1 MKLFSMCRMVLS
13 AGSRYATEILL
24 TGLLTISQMF
34 ALPVVAAGFAQAEAP
49 TILITGAN
57 ASHGLA
63 FAEEYAALGW
73 NVIATCR
80 TPAKADRLNSLAA
93 DYPNVIIEELDIVDD
108 VQITALAD
116 KYRDTSIDVLMNNA
130 AINTFRFG
138 PNRFGRIDYEWFE
151 EILKVNI
158 IGQLKVSEAFQEH
171 VEASQQKKIISMT
184 STGGS
189 IADVKVP
196 IAVAYRASKAGLNM
210 AMRTYSIALK
220 SKGIIVG
227 IIAPGTVDTE
237 DYMNA
242 EDPSAVPSNYRNM
255 IKAGRLAPRT
265 AIDDMIAL
273 IDRLTLE
280 DSGVYYEWT
289 GKVLPW

>member
-1 MKLFSMCRMVLS
+1 MIKRCLFAVGRVTVLRG
-13 AGSRYATEILL
+13 AAALL
-24 TGLLTISQMF
+24 WLVLNSGL
-34 ALPVVAAGFAQAEAP
+34 ALAAESIP
-49 TILITGAN
+49 TVLITGSN

-63 FAEEYAALGW
+63 FVEEYAALGW

-80 TPAKADRLNSLAA
+80 TPEKADRLNALAA
-93 DYPNVIIEELDIVDD
+93 ENDNVVVEQLDIVNDE
-108 VQITALAD
+108 QIAALVE
-116 KYRDTSIDVLMNNA
+116 KYRDTPIDVLLNNA

-138 PNRFGRIDYEWFE
+138 PLRFGKIDYEWFA
-151 EILKVNI
+151 EILEVNI
-158 IGQLKVSEAFQEH
+158 IGQLKVSEAFQSN
-171 VEASQQKKIISMT
+171 VAASEQKKIISMT

-189 IADVKVP
+189 ISDVEVP
-196 IAVAYRASKAGLNM
+196 IAIAYRASKAGLNM
-210 AMRTYSIALK
+210 AMRTYSMALK
-220 SKGIIVG
+220 RKGIIVG

-242 EDPSAVPSNYRNM
+242 KDPSTVPSNYKNM

-273 IDRLTLE
+273 IGRLTLE

-289 GKVLPW
+289 GRVLPW

>member
-34 ALPVVAAGFAQAEAP
+34 ALPVVAAGFAEAEAP

-171 VEASQQKKIISMT
+171 VEASKQKKIISMT

>member
-1 MKLFSMCRMVLS
+1 MKKRLNDKACFWLLIFLAVV
-13 AGSRYATEILL
+13 YAPTVTKVEAAFP
-24 TGLLTISQMF
+24 QHD
-34 ALPVVAAGFAQAEAP
+34 APVV
-49 TILITGAN
+49 LITGAN

-80 TPAKADRLNSLAA
+80 TPAKADRLNALAA
-93 DYPNVIIEELDIVDD
+93 DHPNVVVEELDIVDD
-108 VQITALAD
+108 TEINALAE
-116 KYRDTSIDVLMNNA
+116 KYRDTPIDVLLNNA

-158 IGQLKVSEAFQEH
+158 IGQLKVSEAFQDH
-171 VEASQQKKIISMT
+171 VAASQQKKIISMT

-189 IADVKVP
+189 ITELKVP

-210 AMRTYSIALK
+210 AMHAYSIALK
-220 SKGIIVG
+220 SKGVIVG
-227 IIAPGTVDTE
+227 IVAPGTVDTE

-242 EDPSAVPSNYRNM
+242 EDPSTVPANYRM
-255 IKAGRLAPRT
+255 MMKAGRLAPRT

-273 IDRLTLE
+273 IDRMTLE

-289 GKVLPW
+289 GRVIPW

>member
-1 MKLFSMCRMVLS
+1 MRAIISKPEATNRRLLKLFVLML
-13 AGSRYATEILL
+13 AWVA
-24 TGLLTISQMF
+24 TGLVP
-34 ALPVVAAGFAQAEAP
+34 AVAKEDAP

-73 NVIATCR
+73 HVIATCR
-80 TPAKADRLNSLAA
+80 TPEKADRLNALAA
-93 DYPNVIIEELDIVDD
+93 QYPDVVVEELDIVDAEE
-108 VQITALAD
+108 ISALVE
-116 KYRDTSIDVLMNNA
+116 KYRGTPIDVLMNNA

-138 PNRFGRIDYEWFE
+138 PNRFGKIDYEWFE

-158 IGQLKVSEAFQEH
+158 IGQLRVSEAFQDN
-171 VEASQQKKIISMT
+171 VAASKQKKIISMT

-189 IADVKVP
+189 IGELKVP
-196 IAVAYRASKAGLNM
+196 IAPAYRASKAGLNM
-210 AMRTYSIALK
+210 VMRTYSLALK
-220 SKGIIVG
+220 RKGIIVG

-242 EDPSAVPSNYRNM
+242 EDPSTVPSNYQTMMKMNLLSPRRAIDEM
-255 IKAGRLAPRT
+255 IK
-265 AIDDMIAL
+265 L
-273 IDRLTLE
+273 IDRLTIE

-289 GKVLPW
+289 GRVIAW

>member
-1 MKLFSMCRMVLS
+1 VAMLM
-13 AGSRYATEILL
+13 LL
-24 TGLLTISQMF
+24 PF
-34 ALPVVAAGFAQAEAP
+34 PAAAQDDAP

-80 TPAKADRLNSLAA
+80 TPAKADRLITLAEKH
-93 DYPNVIIEELDIVDD
+93 PNVVIEELDIVD
-108 VQITALAD
+108 VAEINALVE
-116 KYRDTSIDVLMNNA
+116 KYKGKPIDVLLNNA

-138 PNRFGRIDYEWFE
+138 PNRFGKIDYEWFE

-158 IGQLKVSEAFQEH
+158 IGQLQVSEAFQDN
-171 VEASQQKKIISMT
+171 VAASKQKKIISMT
-184 STGGS
+184 SDGGS
-189 IADVKVP
+189 IGEVKVP
-196 IAVAYRASKAGLNM
+196 IAPAYRASKAGLNM
-210 AMRTYSIALK
+210 VMRTYSLALK
-220 SKGIIVG
+220 PKGIIVG

-242 EDPSAVPSNYRNM
+242 EDPSTVPPTYETMMKMNLLS
-255 IKAGRLAPRT
+255 PRR
-265 AIDDMIAL
+265 AIDEMIAL

-280 DSGVYYEWT
+280 DSGVYYWWT
-289 GKVLPW
+289 GRVIPW